1 MKNGTKQLREQDN
14 RQIEAFQK
22 NFNRYLEEQA
32 EPLLSGMGVT
42 NFRAFQHSEGF
53 HYMTNTGLYYNHLT
67 VAELDSLLKE
77 DKETGRLYLET
88 GGFSKLYHE
97 VLCAAKYVL
106 SQESK
111 QKIDEAMLAASAQIA
126 TVIKTYKNSGLP
138 PLKAEEADAAL
149 LEIYKNCAQKFGG
162 EVTKDCSIIPDS
174 YAMFKVALQTL
185 NNMVGD
191 YAQIVMNQSNKDIL
205 LGNIKNNL
213 KEPNADNGG
222 IQVDQGEKTF
232 YAGYDSIPT
241 ASDLIGSLGTKK
253 NALTVMV
260 NGEQYSENEVN
271 VHMDNKA
278 AFTIP
283 VTGLFDISVD
293 HESTFDMNRLKTQD
307 MQFEA
312 QITYSGITK
321 VPVVPTPSAIN
332 GCRGWYDET
341 TILKEIRKKT
351 GDQNADGYK
360 FVDSRF
366 DVEQL
371 FGGDLARL
379 ETLLISK
386 TPSVTITMR
395 HVDLDY
401 AKSVFSMKNNVT
413 VTLFGFITLGQHDH
427 TYKSS
432 SVDYNEEEQSV
443 TLSFGEPNV
452 SGTRDINAVTA
463 FILGGVPCYPGMN

>member
-53 HYMTNTGLYYNHLT
+53 HYMTNTGLYYNDLT
-67 VAELDSLLKE
+67 IAELDSLLKE
-77 DKETGRLYLET
+77 DKETGRLYLEN

-97 VLCAAKYVL
+97 VLCAARYVL
-106 SQESK
+106 SQASE
-111 QKIDEAMLAASAQIA
+111 QKINEAMIAASAQIA
-126 TVIKTYKNSGLP
+126 AVIKTYKNSGLP
-138 PLKAEEADAAL
+138 PLNAETPDAAIA
-149 LEIYKNCAQKFGG
+149 EIYENCAKKFGG
-162 EVTKDCSIIPDS
+162 EVTKECDIIPDS

-191 YAQIVMNQSNKDIL
+191 YAQIVMNQGNKNAL
-205 LGNIKNNL
+205 LDRVKKNL
-213 KEPNADNGG
+213 EQPNADNGG
-222 IQVDQGEKTF
+222 IQIDQGKKTF

-241 ASDLIGSLGTKK
+241 PNELVGSLGTKK
-253 NALTVMV
+253 NALTIMV
-260 NGEQYSENEVN
+260 NGEQYSENEVK

-283 VTGLFDISVD
+283 VMGLLDISVN
-293 HESTFDMNRLKTQD
+293 HESTFDMNRLKTRN

-312 QITYSGITK
+312 QITYSGITR

-332 GCRGWYDET
+332 GSRGWYDET

-360 FVDSRF
+360 LTDSRF
-366 DVEQL
+366 EVAQL

-395 HVDLDY
+395 HVNLNY

-427 TYKSS
+427 TYESS
-432 SVDYNEEEQSV
+432 SVDYNEEDQSV
-443 TLSFGEPNV
+443 TLSFGEPDV
-452 SGTRDINAVTA
+452 SGTQDIKAVTA